1 MFTISYIFLVFIII
15 ICLFYRYDEKEH
27 FISKTIELTDI
38 ILNPIVFQPT
48 TPFSVDLVKVLARH
62 IPITL
67 KTNSNR
73 LELIADNSCNLID
86 NFMKTNRTRYRYVT
100 ALFPKYLT
108 IITHIDNNII
118 TFDQMLNNQTID
130 NIYILDYINPKIIKK
145 MLMVLLNTTRFNYI
159 YINKFPQIIE
169 KNAFYCVLTSEYN
182 DELTILSELNKYFI
196 IELPETHRNY
206 LQFRVEFPN
215 TLISKYDI
223 SFQNGF
229 NKNRIIFSF
238 RDFFCLWSFDYVSE
252 YKIYTLTKTI
262 FENIENIRTGF
273 TTEMNKYIMQYL
285 RPENM
290 IKITIIPNHRGVDK
304 YYRELEIHTYNSN
317 QICVN
322 TISTIN
328 CQPNTLFENRF
339 KLLNLYGTQ

>member
-1 MFTISYIFLVFIII
+1 MFTISYIFLLFIII
-15 ICLFYRYDEKEH
+15 TCLFYRYDENEH
-27 FISKTIELTDI
+27 FISKTIELTDLT
-38 ILNPIVFQPT
+38 LNPIIFQLT
-48 TPFSVDLVKVLARH
+48 TPFSLDLVKVIARH

-67 KTNSNR
+67 KTNTNR

-86 NFMKTNRTRYRYVT
+86 NFFKTNRTQYRYVT

-118 TFDQMLNNQTID
+118 TFDQMLTNRTIS

-145 MLMVLLNTTRFNYI
+145 MLMVLLNTNRFNYI
-159 YINKFPQIIE
+159 YIDKFPIKIE
-169 KNAFYCVLTSEYN
+169 MNAFYCVLSSEYN
-182 DELTILSELNKYFI
+182 DDLIRLSEQNKFFI
-196 IELPETHRNY
+196 IELPERHRNY
-206 LQFRVEFPN
+206 LQFTVEFPN

-252 YKIYTLTKTI
+252 HKIYTLTKTI

-273 TTEMNKYIMQYL
+273 SNEMNKYIMQYL

-304 YYRELEIHTYNSN
+304 YYRELQIHTNNSN